1 MTPLT
6 LPGESPEA
14 ALRRLERRPDF
25 TRLMETDAGQSLLRE
40 AARRAQMARRETVR
54 A

>member
-14 ALRRLERRPDF
+14 ALRRLERRPDY
-25 TRLMETDAGQSLLRE
+25 TRLMETDAGQALLKDLQ
-40 AARRAQMARRETVR
+40 RRAQMARVR
-54 A
+54 V

>member
-1 MTPLT
+1 MTPLA

-14 ALRRLERRPDF
+14 TLRRLERHPDYV
-25 TRLMETDAGQSLLRE
+25 RLLETDAGQALLRD
-40 AARRAQMARRETVR
+40 AARRAQMARREVR

>member
-6 LPGESPEA
+6 LPGESPEQ

-25 TRLMETDAGQSLLRE
+25 TRLILSDAGQALLKDLQ
-40 AARRAQMARRETVR
+40 RRAQMARRETVR
-54 A
+54 V